1 MRYAYLIML
10 STSVGWYGLQPIVLP
25 TPRDR
30 LKTICVHVSRKW
42 ELRGIDDDG
51 PLQHIDLILAD
62 DKVWSQINLPKSLPP
77 VQ

>member
-25 TPRDR
+25 DAKRPVENHLCSCFKEVGIKR
-30 LKTICVHVSRKW
+30 
-42 ELRGIDDDG
+42 IDDDG